1 VHDDMIRDYEK
12 KRASLQRE
20 IIALEFGHIGLAGT
34 HTTSAIEIAR
44 HEIAAIDAA
53 LANCREKARR
63 SR

>member
-1 VHDDMIRDYEK
+1 MIRDYEK

>member
-1 VHDDMIRDYEK
+1 MHDDMIRDYEK